1 MLFDDKLVSV
11 EEAKNYNP
19 QVLAFV
25 GDAVHTLYV
34 RTFVATQMHAKP
46 NDVHKVATEYIKAS
60 GQSEMVEKML
70 PMLNDV
76 EHDVFRRARNYK
88 TNNIAKNA
96 KVIDYK
102 RATGFEAVIG
112 FLYITGQH
120 DRIKQILQTVTTLE
134 VKHED

>member
-1 MLFDDKLVSV
+1 MLFDDKIVSI

-34 RTFVATQMHAKP
+34 RKSVATKFHAKP

-60 GQSEMVEKML
+60 GQSEMVDKML
-70 PMLNDV
+70 PMLNDI
-76 EHDVFRRARNYK
+76 EHDIFRRARNYK

-112 FLYITGQH
+112 YLYITGQH
-120 DRIKQILQTVTTLE
+120 ERMSEILRAVTTLE
-134 VKHED
+134 VGHED